1 MKNNFIHINGEM
13 FDLNKI
19 QDQLNYP
26 LPPWKLSGFIFLQ
39 QLLDSEVNS
48 ISFNTSG
55 TTGKPKEVSYSK
67 NQIAQSATNT
77 CRFFGI
83 NASSKLLLCLPTQF
97 VAGRLMMARA
107 FVSGASLIWE
117 QPSLNPFKQ
126 LDEVNFAAFTPAQVI
141 SIISDPTAREKLE
154 KIDQVIIGG
163 GEIPFTLEKKLT
175 SFKNNIYAT
184 YGMTE
189 TLTHVAV
196 RKIGQPIY
204 HAVYDDVLF
213 SVNKENCLVI
223 NLPGINAD
231 PIITKDAVELIN
243 EKSFIWKGRLDHV
256 INSGGVKIYSEDI
269 EQRIIKAGIL
279 PEAQFYVSSQKDETF
294 GEVPVIVLLRGDS
307 NANMAILLNQVNS
320 GLNKYELV
328 KHVIILDK
336 FEFTPTG
343 KLKRQKF

>member
-19 QDQLNYP
+19 EDQLNLT
-26 LPPWKLSGFIFLQ
+26 LPAWKLSGFIFVQ
-39 QLLDSEVNS
+39 KLLDPGIKS

-55 TTGKPKEVSYSK
+55 TTGQPKEVSYSK
-67 NQIAQSATNT
+67 EQILQSANNT
-77 CRFFGI
+77 CRYFGI
-83 NASSKLLLCLPTQF
+83 NGSSKLLLCLPTQF

-117 QPSLNPFKQ
+117 EPSLNPIEYAE
-126 LDEVNFAAFTPAQVI
+126 EVDLAAFTPAQVLT
-141 SIISDPTAREKLE
+141 IISNPKGRQKLE
-154 KIDQVIIGG
+154 AIPQVIIGG
-163 GEIPFTLEKKLT
+163 GEISFTLEKELT
-175 SFKNNIYAT
+175 PFKNNIFAT

-204 HAVYDDVLF
+204 HSVYDDLLF
-213 SVNKENCLVI
+213 SVNKDNCLVI
-223 NLPGINAD
+223 NLPCINTEA
-231 PIITKDAVELIN
+231 IITKDVVELIN

-256 INSGGVKIYSEDI
+256 INTGGVKVNSEDI

-279 PEAQFYVSSQKDETF
+279 SESQFYISAQKDEIF

-307 NANMAILLNQVNS
+307 YANMATLLSQVNS
-320 GLNKYELV
+320 KLNKYELV